1 MMMLNNKLI
10 VIKKLCA
17 TIATILFL
25 LSNSISFA
33 QQDKIIRFVSTRSN
47 EVNARNGP
55 GVNYPVVY
63 VYTKK
68 SEPLAVVQEFNEWR
82 KVKDFS
88 GSESWIH
95 SSLLSTKRYAV
106 VSLEGIHEIYRFAT
120 KKSRIVAKIEKNTR
134 CKIEKITE
142 IFCQISVDGYK
153 GWIEKKL
160 LWGIF
165 VGEK

>member
-1 MMMLNNKLI
+1 MMMLNNKIIL
-10 VIKKLCA
+10 IKKLC
-17 TIATILFL
+17 IVISTILFL
-25 LSNSISFA
+25 LSNSLSFA
-33 QQDKIIRFVSTRSN
+33 EQDKIIRFVSTRSN

-55 GVNYPVVY
+55 GVNYPVIY
-63 VYTKK
+63 VFTKK
-68 SEPLAVVQEFNEWR
+68 AEPLAVIQEFNEWR

-106 VSLEGIHEIYRFAT
+106 VSVEGIHEIYRFAT

-142 IFCQISVDGYK
+142 NFCQISVDGYK

-160 LWGIF
+160 LWGI
-165 VGEK
+165 VVHEK